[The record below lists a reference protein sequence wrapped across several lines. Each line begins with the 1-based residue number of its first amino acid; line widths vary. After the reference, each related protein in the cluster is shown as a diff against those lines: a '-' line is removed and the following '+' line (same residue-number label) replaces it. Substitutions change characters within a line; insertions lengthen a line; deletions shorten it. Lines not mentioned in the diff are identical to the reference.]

1 MKISLIAAMAHG
13 GKIDKENGFYL
24 PEAGDRII
32 GKENAMP
39 WHLPA
44 DFAWFKKHTLGKPV
58 IMGRRTYDSIG
69 RPLPGRQN
77 IVISRDPELSID
89 GVTTVTSTEE
99 ALKAVGDVEEV
110 MVIGGGS
117 IYESYLPI
125 ANKLYLTFIEAEIEG
140 DTRFPSWGSEGWTCE
155 YDEYYS
161 HDTKNRFDM
170 HFVILER

>member
-1 MKISLIAAMAHG
+1 MAHG
-13 GKIDKENGFYL
+13 GKIDKENGFL
-24 PEAGDRII
+24 PESGDRII

-44 DFAWFKKHTLGKPV
+44 DFSWFKKHTLGKPV
-58 IMGRRTYDSIG
+58 IMGRKTYNSIG
-69 RPLPGRQN
+69 RPLPGRLN
-77 IVISRDPELSID
+77 IVISRDPELTID
-89 GVTTVTSTEE
+89 GVTVVTSTED
-99 ALKAVGDVEEV
+99 ALKAVGIVDEV

-140 DTRFPSWGSEGWTCE
+140 DTRFPNWGSEGWVCVE
-155 YDEYYS
+155 DYYYAR
-161 HDTKNRFDM
+161 DDKNLFDM